1 MRLIRLE
8 DVYSNLKRQIDLY
21 DNDLDTDINDLKRV
35 KDKNK
40 IRFREISKL
49 ISNDPLLNR

>member
-1 MRLIRLE
+1 M
-8 DVYSNLKRQIDLY
+8 Y
-21 DNDLDTDINDLKRV
+21 DNDLDTDTNDLKRV

-49 ISNDPLLNR
+49 I